1 MSKFLKPG
9 AFRAVDVD
17 SVDIMNE
24 ENQLPGQ
31 YEGTKDSYLNT
42 LLAGLKLSLV
52 INCAFCDAC
61 RFTA

>member
-17 SVDIMNE
+17 SVD
-24 ENQLPGQ
+24 
-31 YEGTKDSYLNT
+31 SYLNT
-42 LLAGLKLSLV
+42 LLAGLKLLLV

-61 RFTA
+61 RFTAWHWLHNKNQLEQTH